1 MNTGST
7 KTDDIGDTI
16 RHWVYYDKSITELN
30 KKIRDLRNLK
40 HTYEAKALEL
50 LKARNMTAPVIQVTG
65 GRILVTEDK
74 TSEALTFTMLQS
86 MLDEYYAAKPG
97 SKNETKEILKYI
109 REHRTTETKPCL
121 RLYKTQ
127 RTRTTEG

>member
-1 MNTGST
+1 M
-7 KTDDIGDTI
+7 
-16 RHWVYYDKSITELN
+16 
-30 KKIRDLRNLK
+30 RDLRNLK

-65 GRILVTEDK
+65 GRILIAEDK
-74 TSEALTFTMLQS
+74 SSEALTFTLLQT
-86 MLDEYYAAKPG
+86 MLDEYYASKPG
-97 SKNETKEILKYI
+97 SKNETKDILKYI

-121 RLYKTQ
+121 RLYKSQ

>member
-1 MNTGST
+1 MSTGST
-7 KTDDIGDTI
+7 NTDDIGDAI
-16 RHWVYYDKSITELN
+16 RHWVYYDKSIVELN
-30 KKIRDLRNLK
+30 KKLKDLRNLK
-40 HTYEAKALEL
+40 YTYEAKALEL
-50 LKARNMTAPVIQVTG
+50 LKARNMSAPVIQVTG
-65 GRILVTEDK
+65 GRILISEDK
-74 TSEALTFTMLQS
+74 TSEALTFTMLQA

-97 SKNETKEILKYI
+97 SKNETKEIVKYI